1 MPTITG
7 ELRDIVGGALTS
19 RVGKLVFRLNTPNIG
34 TAGAIAS
41 RVLPTAEH
49 KVTPATD
56 STFSVELTQT
66 DLLLTD
72 AWYVLEIEWNDETM
86 PNTDFPEWQIRV
98 TGGGTLLDMIVL
110 GPPGGGWGGPLANL
124 SLVMVSPTKPPNLQ
138 VGQLWLQAEPDS
150 STSPNPALNTGKLFR
165 GA

>member
-1 MPTITG
+1 M
-7 ELRDIVGGALTS
+7 GATLTS

-49 KVTPATD
+49 PVTPSSD
-56 STFSVELTQT
+56 GSFSVELTQT

-72 AWYVLEIEWNDETM
+72 AWYVLSIEWNDASM

-98 TGGGTLLDMIVL
+98 TGGGTLLDMVVL
-110 GPPGGGWGGPLANL
+110 GPPHGGWGGPLANL
-124 SLVMVSPTKPPNLQ
+124 SLVLVSLTQPENLQ
-138 VGQLWLQAEPDS
+138 AGQLWLQAAPDS
-150 STSPNPALNTGKLFR
+150 YASPNPALNTGKLFR